1 MPDVPVARVVPT
13 YVRIVPVVP
22 VVPVVLVTYACECL
36 EMACFGKG
44 VFLMGLASERAR

>member
-1 MPDVPVARVVPT
+1 MLGLLCLMCPLRALCL
-13 YVRIVPVVP
+13 RIVP
-22 VVPVVLVTYACECL
+22 VVPVVLVTYACECS

>member
-1 MPDVPVARVVPT
+1 MPDVPVARVVP
-13 YVRIVPVVP
+13 IVPVVP
-22 VVPVVLVTYACECL
+22 FVPVVLVTYACECL